1 MILIENKITS
11 YLCLKISKYSFSKRL
26 CLVLIVCFMS
36 LCGIFCSPSFLS
48 ATTTE
53 SSAAYISEVI
63 KDSEI
68 DYLPLLI
75 EQEDDKHK
83 VPNSYNE
90 FHALYGAF
98 KESNITYVGSVNGDK
113 GKNISVSSLNTFQ
126 NLSFV
131 YAEYFSNIE
140 YNGHYKH
147 QYYPLEL
154 MFHGYHST
162 NETVAFSFC
171 YISQSQADE
180 LIESNYFGDG
190 VIENYEQ
197 LLNRLIYI
205 DFDGTEY
212 PYMISNIYLEIN
224 YFYEGLKD
232 AFGGFLIGNNRYP
245 EGFGLQSCY
254 FLRDYTFQNMFYM
267 NRAKN
272 IFGNSHYTVKIG
284 NGLLDKTINTKRALA
299 FFNQPNYIYI
309 FDVFSII
316 LLLSFVGVF
325 SISFSVFLKQIYL
338 KKRIFCLLL
347 IIPFIVSF
355 LLFFCLFLIFKNIIV
370 FSFTSCLTFSILF
383 FLCLAASIYFIKNA
397 PKLL

>member
-75 EQEDDKHK
+75 EQKDDKHK

-162 NETVAFSFC
+162 NETVAF
-171 YISQSQADE
+171 
-180 LIESNYFGDG
+180 
-190 VIENYEQ
+190 
-197 LLNRLIYI
+197 
-205 DFDGTEY
+205 
-212 PYMISNIYLEIN
+212 
-224 YFYEGLKD
+224 
-232 AFGGFLIGNNRYP
+232 
-245 EGFGLQSCY
+245 
-254 FLRDYTFQNMFYM
+254 
-267 NRAKN
+267 
-272 IFGNSHYTVKIG
+272 
-284 NGLLDKTINTKRALA
+284 
-299 FFNQPNYIYI
+299 
-309 FDVFSII
+309 
-316 LLLSFVGVF
+316 
-325 SISFSVFLKQIYL
+325 
-338 KKRIFCLLL
+338 
-347 IIPFIVSF
+347 
-355 LLFFCLFLIFKNIIV
+355 
-370 FSFTSCLTFSILF
+370 
-383 FLCLAASIYFIKNA
+383 
-397 PKLL
+397 